1 VKDVVSSYIIILTVM
16 EHVALKSWMAL
27 GTQTSD
33 EKLMLMAQSLCQ
45 NLEKEENI
53 EEGIARWF
61 SLCSQFQK
69 LQTTFLYNLYGIPQE
84 SVTHGEETVDYC
96 LFPMCKGV
104 PPQYKQV
111 FPSVLKIPD
120 VLFVNTLLPSAMQ
133 HQWRFCFS
141 TGIHG
146 ESFAKML
153 GLSVDK
159 GPTVIIVKDRNEN
172 VFGGFASENWTVGPN
187 FRGKHHTKYVET
199 NPCS

>member
-1 VKDVVSSYIIILTVM
+1 MIILTVLD
-16 EHVALKSWMAL
+16 HIALKSWMAL
-27 GTQTSD
+27 GAEIPD
-33 EKLMLMAQSLCQ
+33 LKLMLMAQALCQ

-53 EEGIARWF
+53 EDGIARWF

-69 LQTTFLYNLYGIPQE
+69 VQTAFLYHLYQIPQE
-84 SVTHGEETVDYC
+84 CVTHGDETAEDC

-104 PPQYKQV
+104 PQQYKQV
-111 FPSVLKIPD
+111 FTSILKVPD

-153 GLSVDK
+153 GLIVDK

-172 VFGGFASENWTVGPN
+172 VFGGFASENWTVSPN
-187 FRGKHHTKYVET
+187 FRGKHHMNACFYK
-199 NPCS
+199 SL